1 MYDRRSE
8 QDRGGLRSPPI
19 LKGKT
24 MKKKKHAFWRCPKCR
39 KEGKLLEEESFIYYH
54 TCKHGEQKRM
64 RRWSG
69 NSGRLIGE
77 VYTDNDSL
85 W

>member
-1 MYDRRSE
+1 MASRRSE
-8 QDRGGLRSPPI
+8 QDNGGGEGPPNF
-19 LKGKT
+19 KGTK
-24 MKKKKHAFWRCPKCR
+24 MEKKKHAFWRCPKCR

-54 TCKHGEQKRM
+54 TCKHGKQKRM

-69 NSGRLIGE
+69 NSGRLVGE
-77 VYTDNDSL
+77 TYTDDDSL

>member
-1 MYDRRSE
+1 
-8 QDRGGLRSPPI
+8 
-19 LKGKT
+19 
-24 MKKKKHAFWRCPKCR
+24 MKEKKHAFWRCPKCK
-39 KEGKLLEEESFIYYH
+39 KEGKLLKEESFIYYH
-54 TCKHGEQKRM
+54 TCKHGEQKQM

-77 VYTDNDSL
+77 VYTDSDSL